1 MMSFPTFDVTEQ
13 RMDDGKAVLL
23 GSVSSTE
30 AAGNTWVA
38 DRYLGYLK
46 HGDSMVYGRWH
57 SADDIWKFVVDKS
70 QNTSALAD
78 ANEFEILDGYWGERA
93 ELVLNRG
100 ITWRPD
106 RWTKTDDHDHCGICW
121 ATIAVTQNENH
132 FLATTGQRVCA
143 SCYQAYVRPRAL
155 DFIAAAA

>member
-1 MMSFPTFDVTEQ
+1 MMLFPTFHVIE
-13 RMDDGKAVLL
+13 RRLDDDQVALL
-23 GSVSSTE
+23 GSVSATE

-46 HGDSMVYGRWH
+46 HGDSLVYGRWH
-57 SADDIWKFVVDKS
+57 SAGDHWKFVVDKS
-70 QNTSALAD
+70 QNTSGLSD
-78 ANEFEILDGYWGERA
+78 GNEFEILDSYWGERV

-106 RWTKTDDHDHCGICW
+106 SWTKSDDHDHCSICW
-121 ATIAVTQNENH
+121 ATISIAQNENH
-132 FLATTGQRVCA
+132 FLATTHDRVCT
-143 SCYQAYVRPRAL
+143 SCYKAYVRPRAL